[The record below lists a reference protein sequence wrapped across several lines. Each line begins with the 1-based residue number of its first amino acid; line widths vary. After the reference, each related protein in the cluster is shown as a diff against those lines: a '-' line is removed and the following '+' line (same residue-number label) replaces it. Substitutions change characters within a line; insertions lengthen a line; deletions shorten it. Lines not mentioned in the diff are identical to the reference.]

1 MNKRLIGTWAASA
14 VVAPALLL
22 AGSGTASANGNV
34 SWKNK
39 GNGLCLMYGNGMV
52 LTGSACGKA
61 GGSWYE
67 TKQSDGTFTL
77 KTLGYCLDSN
87 KAGKVYAI
95 KCNGGNN
102 QKWSEIKTAGG
113 WRLVNKATNLTLGSN
128 GQHMVYT
135 GIDAGGKYQRW
146 S

>member
-1 MNKRLIGTWAASA
+1 MNKRLIGTWAAAA

-22 AGSGTASANGNV
+22 AASGTAAANGNV
-34 SWKNK
+34 QWKNK
-39 GNGLCLMYGNGMV
+39 GNGLCLMYAPGMV
-52 LTGSACGKA
+52 LTGSGCGKSA
-61 GGSWYE
+61 GNWYE

-77 KTLGYCLDSN
+77 KIHGYCLDSN

-95 KCNGGNN
+95 QCNGGNN
-102 QKWSEIKTAGG
+102 QKWHETKTAGG
-113 WRLVNKATNLTLGSN
+113 WRLVNKATGLTLGSN
-128 GQHMVYT
+128 GQHTVYT